1 MKLII
6 EEGRFF
12 QKYAVINKK
21 ELIYLEII
29 EKDESI
35 KLDDIFYG
43 EVQNVVKG
51 LNAAF
56 IDIGVGVGFLPL
68 KEEKMLKGQKLLVQ
82 VAKEGNEFKKA
93 KLSTDISIKGNY
105 VVLLPNDVKI
115 KVPKKISAEASAELL
130 EKIALAHEGLG
141 MILRTK
147 AFEATFETVS
157 KEITELSQT
166 SFEMANQTKLGLALS
181 QDDSDL
187 QIEELIYKYKV
198 KEVVTNNQTYYK
210 NNKMKYFK
218 KNIEFKMVENFCFNH
233 NGINLAK
240 LIQNYFKFDGFNLSI
255 EKTEAM
261 TVVDVD
267 SGYIDNNKLNEAQ
280 IYEINM
286 SAINKTLEIIKL
298 LNIGGIIIIDLI
310 NTSLETRNKLNDYV
324 SISMKDHGKAI
335 KASKI
340 TKNNL
345 LEIIRQKTSS
355 SIVEKLTQKCEFCS
369 GSGRTHKNAFILDEF
384 EIQLKSILSN
394 QQKKAHSVLIPE
406 NRYES
411 LIETLKEI
419 AKEYDCELVYLK
431 SNDILNNIKIISN

>member
-1 MKLII
+1 MKLVI

-12 QKYAVINKK
+12 QKYAVVNKK

-56 IDIGVGVGFLPL
+56 INIGVGVGFLPL
-68 KEEKMLKGQKLLVQ
+68 KEEKLLKGQKILVQ
-82 VAKEGNEFKKA
+82 VAKEGNELKKA
-93 KLSTDISIKGNY
+93 KLSTDITIKGNY
-105 VVLLPNDVKI
+105 VVLLPNENEIKI
-115 KVPKKISAEASAELL
+115 PKKINSEDSLELL
-130 EKIALAHEGLG
+130 DKITQTHKGTG

-147 AFEATFETVS
+147 AFEATFEAVS
-157 KEITELSQT
+157 KEISELSQKY
-166 SFEMANQTKLGLALS
+166 SQMAGQTQIGLAFS

-187 QIEELIYKYKV
+187 RIEELIYKYNV

-210 NNKMKYFK
+210 TNKIKYFK
-218 KNIEFKMVENFCFNH
+218 KNVELKMVENFCFNH
-233 NGINLAK
+233 NGINLEK

-280 IYEINM
+280 IYEINK
-286 SAINKTLEIIKL
+286 SAISKTLEIIKL
-298 LNIGGIIIIDLI
+298 MNMGGIIIIDLI
-310 NTSLETRNKLNDYV
+310 NTSLETRTKLNDHV
-324 SISMKDHGKAI
+324 SSSIKNHGKAI

-345 LEIIRQKTSS
+345 LEIIRQKTSI
-355 SIVEKLTQKCEFCS
+355 SIVEKLTQKCETCN
-369 GSGRTHKNAFILDEF
+369 GSGRTNSNAFILDDF

-394 QQKKAHSVLIPE
+394 QLKKSYSVFIPE
-406 NRYES
+406 NRYEH
-411 LIETLKEI
+411 LIDVLKEI
-419 AKEYDCELVYLK
+419 AKEHDCELVYLK
-431 SNDILNNIKIISN
+431 SNDILNNIKIIQN